1 MVNLEV
7 DFAAFAQTTSPPR
20 LLLKPSKTHKTLGLH
35 QARVEEPNRN
45 KGKQKKVISA
55 YKLLFTPNNQK
66 MTKIKGWQRVRVV

>member
-35 QARVEEPNRN
+35 QAQVEEPNGN
-45 KGKQKKVISA
+45 KGKQQ
-55 YKLLFTPNNQK
+55 NNKCKTQ
-66 MTKIKGWQRVRVV
+66 

>member
-45 KGKQKKVISA
+45 KGKQQKQQVENTVIE
-55 YKLLFTPNNQK
+55 KTEMQD
-66 MTKIKGWQRVRVV
+66 I